1 MFSNVFPHFATSS
14 PFLATRFVQT
24 EGSSI
29 QKWISCCSISN
40 FFFTEGSSGAI
51 MYREMSAEHHHQQTL
66 INYLTDYICVELW
79 AVVRKTAATL
89 IKTRTHADGISQ
101 VGKKGGAFHRGGK
114 VGGGVARHKCSHKLM
129 RQTQKEPKNVIRR
142 KGKFKYPYHLLQRN
156 KIILIR
162 K

>member
-101 VGKKGGAFHRGGK
+101 VGKKEGAFHRGG
-114 VGGGVARHKCSHKLM
+114 GGGCKAQVQPQVDEANAERTKKCD
-129 RQTQKEPKNVIRR
+129 QK
-142 KGKFKYPYHLLQRN
+142 KGK
-156 KIILIR
+156 I
-162 K
+162 